1 MFGQHNLLIAL
12 AWVAVFPTL
21 ASTSSAV
28 SESPEFHRLPS
39 LRDQAGLR
47 DSWTDE
53 RLAGIPALLQKH
65 GVDAWLISQR
75 EYAEDTA
82 FWSMKRAIQFSA
94 RRRTLSLYVS
104 ANSTSKECHSQ
115 TWIDNTSQVYSE
127 LLEILEACDPSS
139 IVVNTDADIA
149 FASGLHA
156 GEFEKLSSELGKKWS
171 KRFVDKPI
179 VAVEYIATMPASQL
193 GWYRKLMETAWAI
206 ISEGFSNVAVAPGT
220 TTTEDLEWWFREKI
234 QSLNYTTWFQPSV
247 TIVEAGFGFAEQPH
261 IAAKTISYGDLLHVD
276 FGVTALGL
284 NTDTQHLAYVLAPGE
299 TESDIPHGL
308 LEGLKTANRLQ
319 DIVRA
324 NMKPGLTGNG
334 ILATS
339 LAQAKDNG
347 ISGKVYCHAIGDW
360 GHSAGTVIG
369 MTNLQDGVPVLG
381 DLPLLENIYN
391 SVELYAESWVPERN
405 ATLVFPL
412 EEDVYWSEEKQ
423 SWEWVYARQEK
434 YHLIKSE
441 KQPGSLFIVQE

>member
-39 LRDQAGLR
+39 LRDQAETWRGCVVDQPEGIRRGHCFLVDEEGNTILGQKEDPVSICLR
-47 DSWTDE
+47 QFNIE
-53 RLAGIPALLQKH
+53 RLPL
-65 GVDAWLISQR
+65 
-75 EYAEDTA
+75 
-82 FWSMKRAIQFSA
+82 
-94 RRRTLSLYVS
+94 
-104 ANSTSKECHSQ
+104 ANLDRQHF
-115 TWIDNTSQVYSE
+115 
-127 LLEILEACDPSS
+127 P
-139 IVVNTDADIA
+139 DIA

>member
-1 MFGQHNLLIAL
+1 M
-12 AWVAVFPTL
+12 
-21 ASTSSAV
+21 
-28 SESPEFHRLPS
+28 
-39 LRDQAGLR
+39 
-47 DSWTDE
+47 
-53 RLAGIPALLQKH
+53 
-65 GVDAWLISQR
+65 
-75 EYAEDTA
+75 
-82 FWSMKRAIQFSA
+82 
-94 RRRTLSLYVS
+94 
-104 ANSTSKECHSQ
+104 
-115 TWIDNTSQVYSE
+115 
-127 LLEILEACDPSS
+127 
-139 IVVNTDADIA
+139 
-149 FASGLHA
+149 
-156 GEFEKLSSELGKKWS
+156 
-171 KRFVDKPI
+171 
-179 VAVEYIATMPASQL
+179 
-193 GWYRKLMETAWAI
+193 
-206 ISEGFSNVAVAPGT
+206 
-220 TTTEDLEWWFREKI
+220 
-234 QSLNYTTWFQPSV
+234 
-247 TIVEAGFGFAEQPH
+247 
-261 IAAKTISYGDLLHVD
+261 
-276 FGVTALGL
+276 TALGL